1 MTNKDKLKKISS
13 TLSDDEAGLLFSIML
28 KSLESANHQTV
39 KYDAE
44 ELQDQNEE
52 KLMINVETKIKKAFL
67 KVREILDIIKQ

>member
-1 MTNKDKLKKISS
+1 
-13 TLSDDEAGLLFSIML
+13 ML

-39 KYDAE
+39 KYDAD

-52 KLMINVETKIKKAFL
+52 RLMINVETKIKKAFL

>member
-13 TLSDDEAGLLFSIML
+13 TLNDDEAGLLFSILL

-44 ELQDQNEE
+44 ELKHKNEE
-52 KLMINVETKIKKAFL
+52 TLMINIEMKLKSAVN
-67 KVREILDIIKQ
+67 KVREYLDIIK